1 MYSSD
6 TNCTVAMIFRPKIN
20 RKDGKGL
27 VHKEPRW
34 RLSNI
39 SRRVRKIIR
48 KAIMGYLPEEEISYK
63 ESVAMAAV
71 ASEALRRETQVC
83 C

>member
-1 MYSSD
+1 MG
-6 TNCTVAMIFRPKIN
+6 FRSKIS
-20 RKDGKGL
+20 RKNDREL
-27 VHKEPRW
+27 AHEEPRW

-48 KAIMGYLPEEEISYK
+48 KAIMGYLPEEEMSYK
-63 ESVAMAAV
+63 ESVAMAAA

-83 C
+83 